1 LGRKVHPL
9 GFRLGVIHDW
19 QAKWYADTRY
29 AETLREDLKLRG
41 AIQTK
46 YADAAISLVE
56 IDHQAKEIAVTIHTA
71 RPGIVIGRGGQR
83 VDELS
88 NYLEKLIGKRVR
100 LNIQEIRQPELD
112 AYLVAR
118 TIAEQIQR
126 RIAYRRAMKQAIFR
140 TMQAG
145 AKGIRVNCAGRL
157 GDAEIARRQT
167 MHDGQ
172 VPLQTLRADI
182 DYGFTEARTGMG
194 RIGVKVW
201 INKGEILPEPREPEV
216 EEMPTEMAAEA
227 EPAAVEPIIEEAAE
241 PVAAEATEAAAEAIP
256 EAEPEKA
263 AEPVAAETTEATA
276 QEKPAGA
283 PAKPAARRKKAEA
296 TEPEK
301 AAEPAAP
308 ETREATAQEKPAKPA
323 ARRKKAEAVEPE
335 KAAEPA
341 APVTIEATAEAKP
354 AKPAARRKKTEAAES
369 AETTTEAKAEEKPA
383 RKRSRKAATEE
394 TAAETPAVTEPTMTE
409 KEG

>member
-256 EAEPEKA
+256 EAEPEKNRGDCPR
-263 AEPVAAETTEATA
+263 E
-276 QEKPAGA
+276 
-283 PAKPAARRKKAEA
+283 ARRGTGQTGGPKKESRSYRTGESGRASGPRNQRGDCPREA
-296 TEPEK
+296 RQTGGPKKESRGRGTGESGRASGPSHYRGHCGSQAGQTGGPKKENRGRGK
-301 AAEPAAP
+301 RRDDYRSEGGG
-308 ETREATAQEKPAKPA
+308 ETRQETKQ
-323 ARRKKAEAVEPE
+323 
-335 KAAEPA
+335 
-341 APVTIEATAEAKP
+341 
-354 AKPAARRKKTEAAES
+354 ES
-369 AETTTEAKAEEKPA
+369 GHRGDGCGDP
-383 RKRSRKAATEE
+383 RSDGAHYDG
-394 TAAETPAVTEPTMTE
+394 
-409 KEG
+409 EGRLRCCNPSA